1 MMVLPVRPETFR
13 RSEVVPRQTSR
24 LLKRIERAAFDF
36 PKRAQEKGSVNEM
49 GLRYASRFDGVTGSA
64 IRDIFKLLTNPE
76 IISFAGGN
84 PANSALQSDVVS
96 RLAQKVL
103 AENGVGLLQ
112 YGQTEGYAPL
122 RESAAEFFRHNGVDV
137 KPEELLPVTG
147 SQQALDLICKAMLDP
162 GDAMLVE
169 SPTFLGALQTFKL
182 YQAKLVPVDAGP
194 RQKEKLRAAIDD
206 NVCAIFYAVVR
217 SEETL
222 TFEETLEVAKQAR
235 VPLVVNAMSQIP
247 PKESLWRF
255 TKAGA
260 EAAVFAGGRAL
271 CGPASSGFIVGKKW
285 LTDAI
290 LSIAPPKHSIASIAN
305 IGREEV
311 VGLYTALEE
320 YLAGDD
326 FAAHIQRTE
335 ELLRD
340 LRHRMEKEGYF
351 LCRRAYPGP
360 VGQNYPCMVLEIL
373 GAYSAEALVEMLAQG
388 DPAILVRRTFNEDC
402 ENGIYINLFLL
413 NDEQVEIVLRRVV
426 ECAEK
431 LTLMN

>member
-1 MMVLPVRPETFR
+1 MSVYEALNIRTYINAVDPLASYGCNLLSEAVLDAMEEASHSFVRMEDLHRAVGERIAEMTHNEGAAVVAGTAPGLMMCAAALMTGGDYGRMMGLPD
-13 RSEVVPRQTSR
+13 TSG
-24 LLKRIERAAFDF
+24 LKREILILKAQQEAF
-36 PKRAQEKGSVNEM
+36 
-49 GLRYASRFDGVTGSA
+49 
-64 IRDIFKLLTNPE
+64 
-76 IISFAGGN
+76 GGET
-84 PANSALQSDVVS
+84 SL
-96 RLAQKVL
+96 
-103 AENGVGLLQ
+103 VG
-112 YGQTEGYAPL
+112 
-122 RESAAEFFRHNGVDV
+122 
-137 KPEELLPVTG
+137 
-147 SQQALDLICKAMLDP
+147 
-162 GDAMLVE
+162 
-169 SPTFLGALQTFKL
+169 
-182 YQAKLVPVDAGP
+182 AKLVPVDVGP